1 MNRENKRI
9 KYTKGYYKNHACNDS
24 FICKVCRGRSSQLG
38 PGASTETTVPIACA
52 VCMWMKRQA
61 TVRQTAGG
69 IMEPIGVWDT
79 QGRRVGNHSQVPT
92 LRETLLESKCSR

>member
-24 FICKVCRGRSSQLG
+24 FICKVCGRPVVS
-38 PGASTETTVPIACA
+38 ASTETTVPIACA

-61 TVRQTAGG
+61 TVRQTAA
-69 IMEPIGVWDT
+69 ELWSP
-79 QGRRVGNHSQVPT
+79 
-92 LRETLLESKCSR
+92 LESGYARAASGQSFTGADAAGNSARIEVQQMTTP

>member
-24 FICKVCRGRSSQLG
+24 FICKVCGRPVVSA
-38 PGASTETTVPIACA
+38 GAGRLSTETTVPIACA

-61 TVRQTAGG
+61 TVRQTAAELWSHWSLG
-69 IMEPIGVWDT
+69 T